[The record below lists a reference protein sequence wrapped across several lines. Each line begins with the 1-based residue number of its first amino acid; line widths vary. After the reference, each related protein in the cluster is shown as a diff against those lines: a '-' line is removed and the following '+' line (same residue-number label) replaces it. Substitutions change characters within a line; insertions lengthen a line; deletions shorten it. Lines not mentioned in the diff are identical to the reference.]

1 MAKSYAGTG
10 RKIAVYYVIGTPD
23 TKPADADY
31 KRLGMIRGK
40 TRGVNWNTIDATA
53 DTSPERTT
61 ESLVTTNEK
70 TVSFDG
76 ISRGDDIQNQSVLL
90 DHIENPSDDTDG
102 QPYAWIKMVNPI
114 INRVIEGCYL
124 FSSLTEEYPYDD
136 VCTWSIEGTSAGSVT
151 RTAIPTNPATKKS

>member
-53 DTSPERTT
+53 DTSPDRTT

-136 VCTWSIEGTSAGSVT
+136 VCTWSIEGTSAGSIT
-151 RTAIPTNPATKKS
+151 RTAIPTTTTQKKS

>member
-10 RKIAVYYVIGTPD
+10 RKIAFYYVIGTPD

-31 KRLGMIRGK
+31 KRLGMIKGK
-40 TRGVNWNTIDATA
+40 TRGVNWNTVDATA
-53 DTSPERTT
+53 DTSPDRTT

-114 INRVIEGCYL
+114 INRVIKGCYL

-136 VCTWSIEGTSAGSVT
+136 VCTWSIEGTSAGSIT
-151 RTAIPTNPATKKS
+151 RTAIPTTTTQKKS

>member
-1 MAKSYAGTG
+1 MAKSNAGTG
-10 RKIAVYYVIGTPD
+10 RKIAVYYVIGNPD
-23 TKPADADY
+23 TKPNDADY

-40 TRGVNWNTIDATA
+40 SRGVNWNTVDGTA

-76 ISRGDDIQNQSVLL
+76 VSRGDDIQNQSILL

-136 VCTWSIEGTSAGSVT
+136 VCTWSIEGTSAGSIT
-151 RTAIPTNPATKKS
+151 RTVIPTNQTTRKS

>member
-10 RKIAVYYVIGTPD
+10 RQIAVYYVIGTPD
-23 TKPADADY
+23 KKPADADY

-40 TRGVNWNTIDATA
+40 TRGVNWNTVDATA
-53 DTSPERTT
+53 DTSPDRTT

-136 VCTWSIEGTSAGSVT
+136 VCTWSIEGTSAGGIT
-151 RTAIPTNPATKKS
+151 RTAIPTTTTPKKS

>member
-23 TKPADADY
+23 TKPNDADY

-40 TRGVNWNTIDATA
+40 SRGVNWNTIDTTA
-53 DTSPERTT
+53 DTSEDGTT
-61 ESLVTTNEK
+61 ESMVTTKEK

-90 DHIENPSDDTDG
+90 DHIESPTQDTDG
-102 QPYAWIKMVNPI
+102 QPYAWIKIVNPI

-124 FSSLTEEYPYDD
+124 LSSLTEEYPYDD
-136 VCTWSIEGTSAGSVT
+136 VCTWSIEGTSANNVT
-151 RTAIPTNPATKKS
+151 RTAIPTNPATKKA